1 MKIKLLKCLLLLA
14 GMLAGRAHAGTL
26 YLTVVNNTGT
36 NVSWRIVYWRN
47 ETDAPDGTWTPTGSS
62 AQPTGTTVNESTGN
76 SINWSGTGYFRFEWR
91 TTGGASTGVY
101 EPTTFTYNGYG
112 NDTTVNWTLGPA
124 SDPAGYYCVTNTSQN
139 PGIFVIRCPGIGDEQ
154 QTLGPGDYWCVDS
167 EAAYTVN
174 IIEIIGTIGG
184 GALTNE
190 TQIFE
195 WEPDDGHITNSTS
208 WNPAPKP
215 VSTAGGAFNSPTND
229 AQNSAN
235 GITGQLQNN
244 QNQENINA
252 QNQLDKLGAVTNL
265 LSQIKHNATNYN
277 SELTNHVNDAVTAG
291 NASSNLVASSAYN
304 TNTMMG
310 AISGSGGS
318 LDPGSGPSSV
328 DLSGGD
334 ARLSLLQLDI
344 TSFPAV
350 TGLRDWIW
358 RMFLYLAKI
367 LSLAYSFKHL
377 LKSFADF
384 GNAMKGNGT
393 SGFLQAAVISVPNL
407 FSSLGGMAAR
417 WKVAAALIPTIY
429 ALIIAGVTQV
439 NAVDGMPSGLA
450 DLAPSSTVVAYGWSL
465 FKWFVPVELM
475 FRIFMITLSGCLLMT
490 LTVFGAAVITDA
502 TSKA

>member
-1 MKIKLLKCLLLLA
+1 MKIKLLKFLLILA
-14 GMLAGRAHAGTL
+14 AMLAGRAHAGTL
-26 YLTVVNNTGT
+26 YLSVVNNTGT

-62 AQPTGTTVNESTGN
+62 AQPTGTTVNASTGN

-91 TTGGASTGVY
+91 TSGGANTGVY

-112 NDTTVNWTLGPA
+112 NDTTVNWTLGPVA
-124 SDPAGYYCVTNTSQN
+124 DPKGYYCVTNRSWN
-139 PGIFVIRCPGIGDEQ
+139 PAIFLVRVPGGNSEQ
-154 QTLGPGDYWCVDS
+154 LTLGPNEYWCVES
-167 EAAYTVN
+167 ELAYTFA
-174 IIEIIGTIGG
+174 IIEVLGTIEG

-190 TQIFE
+190 TVLFE
-195 WEPDDGHITNSTS
+195 WEPADGNVTNGIAS
-208 WNPAPKP
+208 NPAPKP
-215 VSTAGGAFNSPTND
+215 VSTAAGAFASPTND
-229 AQNSAN
+229 TQNAAN
-235 GITGQLQNN
+235 GVIGQLQAN
-244 QNQENINA
+244 QNQENVNA
-252 QNQLDKLGAVTNL
+252 QSQLDKLAGITNL
-265 LSQIKHNATNYN
+265 LAQIKHNATNYN
-277 SELTNHVNDAVTAG
+277 SELTNKVNDAVMAG
-291 NASSNLVASSAYN
+291 NASSNLVASSSYD

-310 AISGSGGS
+310 SLSGSGGA
-318 LDPGSGPSSV
+318 LAPGTGPASV
-328 DLSGGD
+328 DLTGGD
-334 ARLSLLQLDI
+334 PRLTLLHLDI

-384 GNAMKGNGT
+384 GVAMKGNGT
-393 SGFLQAAVISVPNL
+393 SGFLQAAVVSVPNL

-429 ALIIAGVTQV
+429 GLIIAGVTQV
-439 NAVDGMPSGLA
+439 NAVDDMPTGLA
-450 DLAPSSTVVAYGWSL
+450 DLAPASAAVAYGWAL

-490 LTVFGAAVITDA
+490 LTVFGATVITDA